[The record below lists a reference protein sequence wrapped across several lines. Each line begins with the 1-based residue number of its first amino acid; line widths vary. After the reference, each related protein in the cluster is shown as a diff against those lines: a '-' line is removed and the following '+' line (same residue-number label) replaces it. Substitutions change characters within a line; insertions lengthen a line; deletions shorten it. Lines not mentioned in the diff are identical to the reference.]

1 MENFEKMTIMC
12 KKQEIS
18 RQAAPTIFGN
28 ELRSKSIICI
38 GQKSQEPTAFSINSN
53 INN

>member
-28 ELRSKSIICI
+28 ELRSKSIICMCRM
-38 GQKSQEPTAFSINSN
+38 SQEPTAFLINSI